1 MKNSIIFASM
11 AIASGL
17 VLTNMY
23 TSIVDVPAW
32 GRSIP
37 SSLEVAREYY
47 STSNPGD
54 FFRIF
59 SPINQL
65 LGLLSIILFWKQGKQ
80 IRKFLIAAFVLYV
93 IGEGMTF
100 MYFYPRNE
108 ILFASNAD
116 VQQLQTTWN
125 EWRQMNWARTLVI
138 ASGFICSSLALHY
151 YYLKA
156 KTSKKMYMPYEAEA
170 AIA

>member
-11 AIASGL
+11 AIAAGL

-37 SSLEVAREYY
+37 SSIDNARQYY
-47 STSNPGD
+47 SASNPGD

-59 SPINQL
+59 SPINQF
-65 LGLLSIILFWKQGKQ
+65 LGLIAIIVFWKQGKQ
-80 IRKFLIAAFVLYV
+80 VRRFLIAAFLLYV

-116 VQQLQTTWN
+116 VQQLQTTLN
-125 EWRQMNWARTLVI
+125 EWRQMNWVRTLVI

-151 YYLKA
+151 RYVTERKRTIQQSSFVGETVLA
-156 KTSKKMYMPYEAEA
+156 
-170 AIA
+170 

>member
-1 MKNSIIFASM
+1 MKTFILFASM
-11 AIASGL
+11 AIATGL

-37 SSLEVAREYY
+37 TSIDTARQYY
-47 STSNPGD
+47 SASNPGD

-65 LGLLSIILFWKQGKQ
+65 LGLICIIVFWKNGKQ
-80 IRKFLIAAFVLYV
+80 IRKFLIAAFLLYV

-108 ILFASNAD
+108 ILFASKAD
-116 VQQLQTTWN
+116 VQQLQTTLN
-125 EWRQMNWARTLVI
+125 EWRQMNWVRTLVI
-138 ASGFICSSLALHY
+138 AAGFICSASALHY
-151 YYLKA
+151 SYLTA
-156 KTSKKMYMPYEAEA
+156 RKTKQAYSSYPAEPA
-170 AIA
+170 VA